1 MTNLTSRL
9 AVRIRH
15 IPEFEFSWSDTKP
28 QRARSSLTI
37 EYFLPSEVDSA
48 LLTER
53 AVDYMMAFLVDNF
66 TSLKKLCKFIPAKS
80 PIHPVEKSDVVPM
93 KILFKD
99 EKYKTETLDILAQ
112 LLQDAGLS
120 GNQQVCEGI
129 QGSTTDCNSSVRTIN
144 NGPNSTMGDCI

>member
-1 MTNLTSRL
+1 
-9 AVRIRH
+9 
-15 IPEFEFSWSDTKP
+15 
-28 QRARSSLTI
+28 
-37 EYFLPSEVDSA
+37 
-48 LLTER
+48 
-53 AVDYMMAFLVDNF
+53 MAFLVDNF